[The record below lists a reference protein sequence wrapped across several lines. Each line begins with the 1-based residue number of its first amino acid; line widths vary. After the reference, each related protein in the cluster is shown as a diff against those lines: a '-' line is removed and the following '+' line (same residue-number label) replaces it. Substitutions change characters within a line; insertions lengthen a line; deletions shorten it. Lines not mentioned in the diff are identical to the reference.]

1 MIGVLEAGRWMP
13 LSIVEEDGRIA
24 VSSPYHPNFPAR
36 ARSLGGSWDAARRV
50 WVFDLRDHDRVKSLC
65 SEIYGTDAMAYGA
78 GGTAPFANAV
88 GRGGARNE
96 FADGAAAVPHYY
108 GHRNRLRQRLVDA
121 GAENLPD
128 YELLEMLLFAA
139 NRRGDVKPL
148 AKALLAQFGG
158 FAELLSADPDALAA
172 AGLGLAGIA
181 ALKSVREAALRL
193 MRAELQEQ
201 PVINTWDKLIDY
213 CTAQVAH
220 NKVEEFH
227 ILFLDRK
234 NVLLKHERQQRGT
247 VDHTPVY
254 TREVVKRALELGASA
269 LILVHNHPSGDPTP
283 SKADIAVTQD
293 IKKAAAPLGVVLHDH
308 VIIGRNRHTSL
319 RDLGLI

>member
-1 MIGVLEAGRWMP
+1 MP

-36 ARSLGGSWDAARRV
+36 ARSLGGNWDAARRV
-50 WVFDLRDHDRVKSLC
+50 WMFDARDRDRVTSLC
-65 SEIYGTDAMAYGA
+65 SEIYGPDGSGQRT
-78 GGTAPFANAV
+78 GGTAPFAIAA
-88 GRGGARNE
+88 GRGMTRNE
-96 FADGAAAVPHYY
+96 FADGAPAVPHYY

-193 MRAELQEQ
+193 MRAELQQQ

-269 LILVHNHPSGDPTP
+269 LILVHNHPT
-283 SKADIAVTQD
+283 
-293 IKKAAAPLGVVLHDH
+293 
-308 VIIGRNRHTSL
+308 
-319 RDLGLI
+319 

>member
-1 MIGVLEAGRWMP
+1 MNTVRRRKPKHLGEAVDD
-13 LSIVEEDGRIA
+13 S
-24 VSSPYHPNFPAR
+24 
-36 ARSLGGSWDAARRV
+36 
-50 WVFDLRDHDRVKSLC
+50 
-65 SEIYGTDAMAYGA
+65 
-78 GGTAPFANAV
+78 
-88 GRGGARNE
+88 
-96 FADGAAAVPHYY
+96 PHYY
-108 GHRNRLRQRLVDA
+108 GHRERLRQRLIDA

-128 YELLEMLLFAA
+128 YELLEVILFVS
-139 NRRGDVKPL
+139 NPRGDVKPL
-148 AKALLAQFGG
+148 AKELLEQFGG

-181 ALKSVREAALRL
+181 AVKSVREAALRL
-193 MRAELQEQ
+193 MRAELQDR
-201 PVINTWDKLIDY
+201 PVVNSWDKLIDY
-213 CTAQVAH
+213 CSAQVAH

-308 VIIGRNRHTSL
+308 VIIGRNRHVSL

>member
-1 MIGVLEAGRWMP
+1 MP

-24 VSSPYHPNFPAR
+24 VTSPYHPNFPAR
-36 ARSLGGSWDAARRV
+36 ARVLGGTWDPARRV
-50 WVFDLRDHDRVKSLC
+50 WLFDVGDRERVRTLC
-65 SEIYGTDAMAYGA
+65 SEIYGPDAHAYGILPNA
-78 GGTAPFANAV
+78 TGSGPRNQFAE
-88 GRGGARNE
+88 G
-96 FADGAAAVPHYY
+96 AVPHYY

-121 GAENLPD
+121 GAEALPD

-139 NRRGDVKPL
+139 TPRGDVKPV
-148 AKALLAQFGG
+148 AKALLARFGG
-158 FAELLSADPDALAA
+158 FAATISADPEALAA
-172 AGLGLAGIA
+172 AGLSLAGVA

-193 MRAELQEQ
+193 MRAELQQQ
-201 PVINTWDKLIDY
+201 PVVNSWDKLIDY
-213 CTAQVAH
+213 CTAQIAH
-220 NKVEEFH
+220 GPIEEFH

-234 NVLLKHERQQRGT
+234 NVLIKHERQQKGT
-247 VDHTPVY
+247 IDHTPVY
-254 TREVVKRALELGASA
+254 PREVVKRALELGASA